1 MGSLCDRECARDRLL
16 VPQQCIEVILELG
29 KFSLNKGHIWTG
41 SISIQTRIAQDIE
54 FKYIVALWWNP
65 STADI

>member
-1 MGSLCDRECARDRLL
+1 MGGLCGWKRTGDRLL
-16 VPQQCIEVILELG
+16 VPQQCIEVILELS
-29 KFSLNKGHIWTG
+29 KYSLIQGHIWTG